1 MDVTPGTGPAKRAR
15 AKVKV
20 TTTTS
25 KEPAPKPR
33 ARKVLITKAAES
45 EPELA
50 SARVDVTGLIATA
63 AYFIAAERNF
73 VPGHELDDWLEAE
86 RRVLGT
92 MA

>member
-1 MDVTPGTGPAKRAR
+1 MDVTSGTGPAKRAR

-33 ARKVLITKAAES
+33 ARRVLTTKAGES
-45 EPELA
+45 GSELEA
-50 SARVDVTGLIATA
+50 APVDMTGMIATA

-86 RRVLGT
+86 RRLLT
-92 MA
+92 MMA